1 MWIFV
6 IELKRLYIYGSILSI
21 TLSVFQCSEPKLRAA
36 IAEATDAL
44 PVRTLVRRPGAAFVT
59 YHNHQQAE
67 EVWVDCM
74 LKTSD

>member
-1 MWIFV
+1 MHLPV
-6 IELKRLYIYGSILSI
+6 V
-21 TLSVFQCSEPKLRAA
+21 TLSVAQCSEPKLRAA

-74 LKTSD
+74 FCMAKPSDLNKQIRSFHI